1 MMFKKSLYKELGKN
15 TGKWVSNKVFGDS
28 WSTPYRF
35 LRSQQKVEK
44 DTLKLEKEIEKQQAY
59 NQLELKKLENL
70 FVQSRNFHKKKNEI
84 IALTLPENK
93 EDLLT
98 FANFL
103 LSNAYGSGWDWDDEK
118 EHLNAL
124 SDVCLIKLEQCEMKF
139 KANGAVFEYM
149 YVKKEIKNLRRRRFL
164 EKHGMS
170 VFVLFIFLTLILV
183 NYLIGNFDDF

>member
-1 MMFKKSLYKELGKN
+1 MFKKSLYRELGKN
-15 TGKWVSNKVFGDS
+15 TGKWISNKVFGDN

-35 LRSQQKVEK
+35 LRYQQKNEK
-44 DTLKLEKEIEKQQAY
+44 DTRKLEKEIEKQKAY
-59 NQLELKKLENL
+59 NQLELKKIENL
-70 FVQSRNFHKKKNEI
+70 FAQSRNFQKKKNEI
-84 IALTLPENK
+84 IALTLPEDK
-93 EDLLT
+93 DDLLT

-124 SDVCLIKLEQCEMKF
+124 SDVCLIKLEQCVMKF
-139 KANGAVFEYM
+139 KAIEAIFEYM
-149 YVKKEIKNLRRRRFL
+149 YVQKEIKKLRRKRFL

-170 VFVLFIFLTLILV
+170 FFVLFIFLTLIMI